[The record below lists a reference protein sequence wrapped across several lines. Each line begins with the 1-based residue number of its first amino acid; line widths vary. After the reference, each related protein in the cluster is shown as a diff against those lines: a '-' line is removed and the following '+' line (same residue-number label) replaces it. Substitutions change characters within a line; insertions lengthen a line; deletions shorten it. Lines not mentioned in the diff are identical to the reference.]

1 MICPNCNSDQSMV
14 IDSRQMPQYRYRRQK
29 CLACGERFS
38 TKEIVVDSDTV
49 EKVKCK
55 NCVLLQK
62 HWCEKVAD
70 SPDEDLERYCR
81 HFKQKTKADRARS
94 LTDEELAELLF
105 RVAHAQNKLLT
116 KKEWLEILKKPA
128 KEA

>member
-1 MICPNCNSDQSMV
+1 MMKICGTCVNSAWLDGKTPV
-14 IDSRQMPQYRYRRQK
+14 TAVCFD
-29 CLACGERFS
+29 
-38 TKEIVVDSDTV
+38 
-49 EKVKCK
+49 CK
-55 NCVLLQK
+55 FTTTGKPSNWK
-62 HWCEKVAD
+62 PK
-70 SPDEDLERYCR
+70 P
-81 HFKQKTKADRARS
+81 KTKADRARS